1 MLNPRAV
8 HYIRQQ
14 THVGYII
21 ALHNAQDKTVAS
33 PNQTF
38 RELLS
43 SRDDDGLF
51 SNLFLKKHCLGGRG
65 SYFHF
70 LLSHPHFFFSFFIE
84 INLLNPTF
92 RGLQERKRLNLLH
105 LCNKASIKPAK
116 KHIHP
121 VACMHIAKIKG
132 VNRSVTT
139 NRPAILR
146 HIQFFTI
153 MLSCCNVIALLS
165 II

>member
-1 MLNPRAV
+1 MLRTKQWLLQIKHLGSCSISAEMMMV
-8 HYIRQQ
+8 CFQ
-14 THVGYII
+14 TC
-21 ALHNAQDKTVAS
+21 
-33 PNQTF
+33 
-38 RELLS
+38 
-43 SRDDDGLF
+43 
-51 SNLFLKKHCLGGRG
+51 LKKNTVWGGG
-65 SYFHF
+65 GHTSTFC
-70 LLSHPHFFFSFFIE
+70 SHTHIFFFSFFIE

-92 RGLQERKRLNLLH
+92 RCLQERKRLNLLH

-116 KHIHP
+116 KHIYP